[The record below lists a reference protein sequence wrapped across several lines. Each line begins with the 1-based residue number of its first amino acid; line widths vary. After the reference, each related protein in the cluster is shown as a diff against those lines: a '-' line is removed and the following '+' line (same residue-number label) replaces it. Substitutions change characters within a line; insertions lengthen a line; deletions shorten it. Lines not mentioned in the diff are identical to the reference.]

1 MPRRILLVRSD
12 PQRAESLYRWLQTPA
27 YLIDAEAT
35 VDSDFVAVAATCQ
48 PRLVIIDVDAPDDG
62 LLARVRQL
70 CASRPLPVVLFTRQD
85 SRETIRKAVQAGVS
99 SYIVDGF
106 EPRRLVSLLDVAVA
120 RFHETER
127 LKTELQVTRATLAER
142 KTVERAK
149 GILMKQKGLDEPQ
162 AYHALRKLAMDRNL
176 RIGQAAE
183 NVIAVAEVLE
193 A

>member
-1 MPRRILLVRSD
+1 MPRSILLVRSD

-27 YLIDAEAT
+27 YRIDAEAT
-35 VDSDFVAVAATCQ
+35 VDSDFIAVVATCH
-48 PRLVIIDVDAPDDG
+48 PDLMIIDVDAPDDG

-70 CASRPLPVVLFTRQD
+70 CASRPLPVVVFTRQY

-106 EPRRLVSLLDVAVA
+106 EPRRLISLLDVAVA
-120 RFHETER
+120 RFDETER
-127 LKTELQVTRATLAER
+127 LKTELQATRASLAER

-149 GILMKQKGLDEPQ
+149 GILMKQKGFDEPQ
-162 AYHALRKLAMDRNL
+162 AYHALRKLAMDKNL

-183 NVIAVAEVLE
+183 NVIAVAQMLE